1 MIFCENT
8 SLKNQENEVLGLS
21 MDCTCFKVYFD
32 TEESLIQDLKFCK
45 TSKVDDIKSIL

>member
-21 MDCTCFKVYFD
+21 MDRTYFKVYFD

-45 TSKVDDIKSIL
+45 TSKVDNIKSIL